1 MESTKY
7 CATTGIGGDTSTG
20 PVSISPGLQGARG
33 RLAKVYMHQILT
45 DFCLQSIHFTSLT
58 FHMSSPTA
66 PNSALNRQNS
76 DASQWTD
83 AEKDE
88 VMHLDQSRLPQTIVE
103 EDEGGNVGFAAYERS
118 KALGEIV
125 RYVKS
130 PGYGCTDLSD
140 TRTKQEDSISNRP
153 FPAPALSHH
162 PDTTVSR

>member
-1 MESTKY
+1 
-7 CATTGIGGDTSTG
+7 
-20 PVSISPGLQGARG
+20 
-33 RLAKVYMHQILT
+33 
-45 DFCLQSIHFTSLT
+45 
-58 FHMSSPTA
+58 MSSPTA
-66 PNSALNRQNS
+66 PSPALNRQNS